1 MATSL
6 DDLPQSNI
14 NLNVT
19 EQTVTNQSTIN
30 QSVTKQNEKVDNPIM
45 EMEAKRNSQLQQGI
59 VQPTQTPGQ
68 APAAGEGNSI
78 DINSF
83 VTGLQQAAA
92 TGALQ
97 LPSRDIPQTQGHL
110 TQDNHLQPN
119 YIPEPKGDY
128 IQDTYNQEQIINNHA
143 QNQASDNRMDAIYDD
158 IHVPIILSVIYFVFQ
173 LPIIKTNT
181 LKYIPSLFNKD
192 GNFNMLGYL
201 TNSLAFS
208 STYYCIIKS
217 LDYLSV

>member
-1 MATSL
+1 MTTSL
-6 DDLPQSNI
+6 DDLPQPNI

-19 EQTVTNQSTIN
+19 EQNR
-30 QSVTKQNEKVDNPIM
+30 KVGNPIQ
-45 EMEAKRNSQLQQGI
+45 EIETIRNTELQQGMS
-59 VQPTQTPGQ
+59 TQTPGPAPTQ
-68 APAAGEGNSI
+68 PPAPAQGPPHVEGNNI

-92 TGALQ
+92 SGALQ

-119 YIPEPKGDY
+119 YIPEQKGDY
-128 IQDTYNQEQIINNHA
+128 IQDTYNQEQIINNQS
-143 QNQASDNRMDAIYDD
+143 QNLASENRLDAIYDD
-158 IHVPIILSVIYFVFQ
+158 IHIPIILSVIYFVFQ

-181 LKYIPSLFNKD
+181 LKYIPTLFNKD
-192 GNFNMLGYL
+192 GNFNILGYL
-201 TNSLAFS
+201 INSLAFS